1 MYECACIY
9 MHLQVSYN
17 IANSKYYS
25 EYINKIWFSFS
36 KWTYWRHGTI
46 KYPFPPTRWKFLPN
60 LEYMNMY
67 VRTYKLIMAISN
79 FFISDNVKS
88 KNKQSLV
95 DKILFSVHINCN
107 CLVIYRTCSEL
118 RMVNTQANTLDSS
131 VIASR
136 PNTHVIPSK
145 GNNITVAFKT
155 VL

>member
-1 MYECACIY
+1 MIFIFKVDLLKTWNY
-9 MHLQVSYN
+9 
-17 IANSKYYS
+17 
-25 EYINKIWFSFS
+25 KISFS
-36 KWTYWRHGTI
+36 SNKMKVSSKSRVHV
-46 KYPFPPTRWKFLPN
+46 
-60 LEYMNMY
+60 Y
-67 VRTYKLIMAISN
+67 VCTYKSIMAISN
-79 FFISDNVKS
+79 LFISDNMKS

-107 CLVIYRTCSEL
+107 CLVIYQTCREL

>member
-1 MYECACIY
+1 MIFIFKVDLLKTWNY
-9 MHLQVSYN
+9 
-17 IANSKYYS
+17 
-25 EYINKIWFSFS
+25 KISFS
-36 KWTYWRHGTI
+36 SNKMKVSSKSRVH
-46 KYPFPPTRWKFLPN
+46 
-60 LEYMNMY
+60 
-67 VRTYKLIMAISN
+67 VHVCTYKLIMAISN

-95 DKILFSVHINCN
+95 DKILFSVHINHN
-107 CLVIYRTCSEL
+107 SLVIYRTCREL

-131 VIASR
+131 VTASR